1 MSNDVKL
8 IIISRY
14 PNTEYLSYIENL
26 GLPGSPGVVIKPNDD
41 TYETTLIINE
51 LDGSKFNLIIYD
63 WCYTYNSKVNINANI
78 DSVLAY
84 MGINTTDVAYL
95 SKYLD
100 TCNNYSVSQ
109 NITNG
114 DIKFSVV
121 SGTDPVGF
129 NAVLLSG
136 TFAATKLKPKLETGK
151 YYSIAYAINSL
162 KIDEPIKEVAVSPN
176 LFVYNPLYN
185 SIDTSKTYNV
195 KTTECQGIT
204 SQIEPP
210 SDNNLLIFYIFLIII
225 GVCLIIWILLNFT
238 SFGINIEKYKGW
250 SPFKN

>member
-1 MSNDVKL
+1 MSNDVNL

-14 PNTEYLSYIENL
+14 PNTEYLNYIQGLNL
-26 GLPGSPGVVIKPNDD
+26 SSNPTNVIYPTDD
-41 TYETTLIINE
+41 VYETTLISP
-51 LDGSKFNLIIYD
+51 LLSTTKVNLVIYD
-63 WCYTYNSKVNINANI
+63 WCYTYDVNINTNI
-78 DSVLAY
+78 GSVLTY
-84 MGINTTDVAYL
+84 MGANSTDVAYL

-109 NITNG
+109 NYTNG
-114 DIKFSVV
+114 AITFSVV
-121 SGTDPVGF
+121 SGTDPIGF

-136 TFAATKLKPKLETGK
+136 SFATKLKPKLDTGK

-162 KIDEPIKEVAVSPN
+162 KIDEPVKEVAVSPN